1 MPSTSSGITRS
12 SPIGSRPEKAWPPLR
27 YLNAL
32 MAVLHFA
39 QAALLLLLSSDFRLP
54 VTSAFV
60 KLPEDA
66 TGPGSGVPELNTLIN
81 LPIGPLVASFL
92 LASAADHLLLSLPRI
107 SDWYFRNLRRG
118 VNWARW
124 WEYAVSSSV
133 MIVIIAMF
141 TGVYDI
147 GAIILL
153 ASLNITMI
161 FCGLVMESVNKGE
174 VKENVNWLPFWLG
187 CFAGAVPWAVITIF
201 LISPGTRSLDEVP
214 GFVYGIYFSLF
225 AFFNCFAVNMYLQY
239 KRAGP
244 WRNYI
249 FGEYGY
255 IVLSLTAKSALAWQV
270 FSGTQA
276 S

>member
-1 MPSTSSGITRS
+1 M
-12 SPIGSRPEKAWPPLR
+12 SRPDGAWPPLR
-27 YLNAL
+27 YFNAL
-32 MAVLHFA
+32 MAALHFA
-39 QAALLLLLSSDFRLP
+39 QAALLLVLSSDFKLP
-54 VTSAFV
+54 VTSSFV

-66 TGPGSGVPELNTLIN
+66 GGPGAGVPEINTLVD

-92 LASAADHLLLSLPRI
+92 LVSAVDHLLLSLPRI
-107 SDWYFRNLRRG
+107 SDWYVRNLKRG

-124 WEYAVSSSV
+124 WEYAVSSSI

-153 ASLNITMI
+153 ASLNATMI
-161 FCGLVMESVNKGE
+161 LCGLVMESVNRGA
-174 VKENVNWLPFWLG
+174 VKRDVNWLPFWLG
-187 CFAGAVPWAVITIF
+187 CFAGAVPWAVITLF
-201 LISPGTRSLDEVP
+201 LISPGTRSLEEVP

-239 KRAGP
+239 KRIGP
-244 WRNYI
+244 WRDYV

-255 IVLSLTAKSALAWQV
+255 IVLSLTAKSALAWQI

-276 S
+276 